1 MGLTVF
7 KLNAFFDT
15 YLILYLLPFNT
26 SFTVFNTLFNT
37 SFTLCLLRFNM
48 IYYIYYYCLLHF
60 PFLQFTSFYYTIIS
74 IRNLGT
80 FITIDSIYYTMVFFI
95 YYSYSIYC
103 IYYPGPGQLGDMFSQ
118 LSGPTLPL
126 MLNVWRGN
134 FDIYSLKLT
143 KLH

>member
-1 MGLTVF
+1 
-7 KLNAFFDT
+7 
-15 YLILYLLPFNT
+15 
-26 SFTVFNTLFNT
+26 
-37 SFTLCLLRFNM
+37 M